1 MTFFIKQL
9 LTTPIIY
16 TLVFAATIS
25 FAEATEIRFQPK
37 VNVNTSMVKLGEIA
51 VIRGLNDKESAQLEE
66 IILMPGPTPGN
77 TIRIDFQMVR
87 SRLRAL
93 GINLSEVRFSGS
105 SVVLVTRTGRASKKD
120 MRLGV
125 NNPRATLLTQSKAKQ
140 LLVNAMQQY
149 LRGRGVLLSAHK
161 VEIHLEAKDALLVLS
176 GKLSGYK
183 IEGGITPWEKRQQ
196 FIAKFQDLRE
206 EVHQVQ
212 FVAWVVPKPQVLA
225 TRFALP
231 RGHIIKPA
239 DLVMKQIEDENAP
252 RVRYE
257 EIVGTETTRTIRQ
270 NQPITL
276 QDVRSVPLVRSN
288 DIVTVTSNVG
298 GILVRRQMKS
308 RGTGSRGETI
318 TLVSLDGRQ
327 SIQARVTAFHEAAV
341 AGSTPHKSQYGDASG
356 SRIEFRK
363 PVALN
368 NQPRIAGKYQSR
380 LPYRSQG
387 RSGIIQTGYQQQTK
401 SNQLPQPQHQRP
413 RHISRGRFLPSK
425 YQPRPLPKEP
435 QYRNNKQYFQ
445 GR

>member
-1 MTFFIKQL
+1 MLFFVKRL
-9 LTTPIIY
+9 LTAPVIY
-16 TLVFAATIS
+16 TLVFAATVS
-25 FAEATEIRFQPK
+25 FAKATEIRFQPK
-37 VNVNTSMVKLGEIA
+37 VNVDTSMVKLGEIA
-51 VIRGLNDKESAQLEE
+51 VIQGLNDQESSQLEE

-77 TIRIDFQMVR
+77 TIRIDFQMIR

-93 GINLSEVRFSGS
+93 GINLSDVRFSGS
-105 SVVLVTRTGRASKKD
+105 SVVLVTRTGGASKKE
-120 MRLGV
+120 MRLGAK
-125 NNPRATLLTQSKAKQ
+125 NPRATLLTQSKAKQ

-149 LRGRGVLLSAHK
+149 LRGKGVLLSSLK
-161 VEIHLEAKDALLVLS
+161 VEIHLEAKDASLVLS

-183 IEGGITPWEKRQQ
+183 IEGGTTPWEKRQQ
-196 FIAKFQDLRE
+196 FVAKFQDLRE
-206 EVHQVQ
+206 DVHQVR

-252 RVRYE
+252 KVRYE
-257 EIVGTETTRTIRQ
+257 EIVGTETTRPIRQ

-308 RGTGSRGETI
+308 RGMGSRGETI

-327 SIQARVTAFHEAAV
+327 SIQARVTAFHEAEV
-341 AGSTPHKSQYGDASG
+341 AGAAPRRSKYGEASG

-363 PVALN
+363 PVAAS
-368 NQPRIAGKYQSR
+368 NQPRVTGKYQSP
-380 LPYRSQG
+380 LSYKSQG
-387 RSGIIQTGYQQQTK
+387 GSGIMQTGYQRQTK
-401 SNQLPQPQHQRP
+401 SNQSPRPQHQRP
-413 RHISRGRFLPSK
+413 AHISRGRFLPSK

-435 QYRNNKQYFQ
+435 QNRTNKQYFR